1 MLSITSFINK
11 HHTITRIY
19 WRLKLK
25 NKYIILENQQS
36 SKRTV
41 WLLVFGII
49 LIGSNL
55 RAPLTS
61 VGSLI
66 PFIRDDLALTNAIA
80 GSITTLPLIAFALL
94 SPFVPKLAN
103 RLGMEW
109 TIFLSMLVLTTGI
122 IVRSLAADVNFLFIG
137 TILIGIAIAFGNVLL
152 PGFIKMNFPLKIGIM
167 TGVYAVSMNIFGAL
181 GSGLSV
187 PLAGVQGFGWSGA
200 LAVFASISFLAILVW
215 IPQLLQ
221 SKISANSITVK
232 KNGNHLWKSGLAWKI
247 TLYMGCQSFL
257 FYTLITWLPDIL
269 RTIGYRSSAAGW
281 MVFLM
286 QFSVI
291 PITFIIPI
299 IAERLKNQIGLSIV
313 TACLY
318 ATGILG
324 LLIGH
329 PSIVPISAILIGIA
343 SGSAFSLSMMFFTL
357 RTSDG
362 KQAAALSG
370 MAQSFGYLLAASGP
384 VLIGGIHDITNSW
397 HIPLLLLVGV
407 IGLLMLSGI
416 GSGRQRT
423 VDEKLKTS
431 LQ

>member
-1 MLSITSFINK
+1 MNTKDLS
-11 HHTITRIY
+11 
-19 WRLKLK
+19 
-25 NKYIILENQQS
+25 LENQQKN
-36 SKRTV
+36 KRTT
-41 WLLVFGII
+41 WLLIFGII

-66 PFIRDDLALTNAIA
+66 PFIRDDLALNNAIA

-109 TIFLSMLVLTTGI
+109 TIFLSMLILTTGI
-122 IVRSLAADVNFLFIG
+122 IVRSLADVGFLFIG
-137 TILIGIAIAFGNVLL
+137 TILIGTAIAFGNVLL
-152 PGFIKMNFPLKIGIM
+152 PGFIKMNFPLKIGMM

-187 PLAGVQGFGWSGA
+187 PLAAIQGFGWPGA
-200 LAVFASISFLAILVW
+200 LAVFACISFLAILVW
-215 IPQLLQ
+215 VPQLLQ
-221 SKISANSITVK
+221 RKGTTNTIAVK
-232 KNGNHLWKSGLAWKI
+232 KNGNHLWKSGLAWKV

-269 RTIGYRSSAAGW
+269 RTIGYSSSAAGW

-313 TACLY
+313 SACLY
-318 ATGILG
+318 ASGILG

-329 PSIVPISAILIGIA
+329 PTIVPVSAILIGIA

-357 RTSDG
+357 RTTDG

-370 MAQSFGYLLAASGP
+370 MAQSFGYLLAATGP
-384 VLIGGIHDITNSW
+384 VLIGALHDIANSW
-397 HIPLLLLVGV
+397 SIPLLLLIGI
-407 IGLLMLSGI
+407 IGLLLLAGI

-423 VDEKLKTS
+423 VGEKLKGS
-431 LQ
+431 A

>member
-1 MLSITSFINK
+1 MNTKDLS
-11 HHTITRIY
+11 
-19 WRLKLK
+19 
-25 NKYIILENQQS
+25 LENQQKN
-36 SKRTV
+36 KRTT
-41 WLLVFGII
+41 WLLIFGII

-66 PFIRDDLALTNAIA
+66 PFIRDDLALNNAIA

-109 TIFLSMLVLTTGI
+109 TIFLSMLILTTGI
-122 IVRSLAADVNFLFIG
+122 IVRSLADVGFLFIG
-137 TILIGIAIAFGNVLL
+137 TILIGTAIAFGNVLL
-152 PGFIKMNFPLKIGIM
+152 PGFIKMNFPLKIGMM

-187 PLAGVQGFGWSGA
+187 PLAAIQGFGWPGA
-200 LAVFASISFLAILVW
+200 LGVFACISFLAILVW
-215 IPQLLQ
+215 VPQLLQ
-221 SKISANSITVK
+221 RKGTTNTIAVK
-232 KNGNHLWKSGLAWKI
+232 KNGNHLWKSGLAWKV

-269 RTIGYRSSAAGW
+269 RTIGYSSSAAGW

-318 ATGILG
+318 ASGILG

-329 PSIVPISAILIGIA
+329 PTIVPVSAILIGIA

-357 RTSDG
+357 RTTDG

-370 MAQSFGYLLAASGP
+370 MAQSFGYLLAATGP
-384 VLIGGIHDITNSW
+384 VLIGALHDIANSW
-397 HIPLLLLVGV
+397 SIPLLLLIGI
-407 IGLLMLSGI
+407 IGLLLLAGI

-423 VDEKLKTS
+423 VGEKLKGS
-431 LQ
+431 A

>member
-1 MLSITSFINK
+1 MNTKDLS
-11 HHTITRIY
+11 
-19 WRLKLK
+19 
-25 NKYIILENQQS
+25 LENQQKN
-36 SKRTV
+36 KRRT
-41 WLLVFGII
+41 WLLIFGII

-61 VGSLI
+61 VGSPI
-66 PFIRDDLALTNAIA
+66 PFIRDDLALNNAIA

-109 TIFLSMLVLTTGI
+109 TIFLSMLILTTGI
-122 IVRSLAADVNFLFIG
+122 IVRSLADVGFLFIG
-137 TILIGIAIAFGNVLL
+137 TILIGTAIAFGNVLL
-152 PGFIKMNFPLKIGIM
+152 PGFIKMNFPLKIGMM

-187 PLAGVQGFGWSGA
+187 PLAAIQGFGWPGA
-200 LAVFASISFLAILVW
+200 LAVFACISFLAILVW
-215 IPQLLQ
+215 VPQLLQ
-221 SKISANSITVK
+221 RKGTTNTIAVK
-232 KNGNHLWKSGLAWKI
+232 KNGNHLWKSGLAWKV

-269 RTIGYRSSAAGW
+269 RTIGYSSSAAGW

-299 IAERLKNQIGLSIV
+299 IAERLKNQISLSIV
-313 TACLY
+313 TAYFY
-318 ATGILG
+318 ASGILG

-329 PSIVPISAILIGIA
+329 PTIVPVSAILIGIA

-357 RTSDG
+357 RTTDG
-362 KQAAALSG
+362 KQAAELSG
-370 MAQSFGYLLAASGP
+370 MAQSFGYLLAATGP
-384 VLIGGIHDITNSW
+384 VLIGALHDIANSW
-397 HIPLLLLVGV
+397 SIPLLLLIGI
-407 IGLLMLSGI
+407 IGLLLLAGI

-423 VDEKLKTS
+423 VGEKLKGS
-431 LQ
+431 A

>member
-1 MLSITSFINK
+1 MNTKDLS
-11 HHTITRIY
+11 
-19 WRLKLK
+19 
-25 NKYIILENQQS
+25 LENQQKN
-36 SKRTV
+36 KRTT
-41 WLLVFGII
+41 WLLIFGII

-66 PFIRDDLALTNAIA
+66 PFIRDDLALNNAIA

-109 TIFLSMLVLTTGI
+109 TIFLSMLILTTGI
-122 IVRSLAADVNFLFIG
+122 IVRSLADVGFLFIG
-137 TILIGIAIAFGNVLL
+137 TILIGTAIAFGNVLL
-152 PGFIKMNFPLKIGIM
+152 PGFIKMNFPLKIGMM

-187 PLAGVQGFGWSGA
+187 PLAAIQGFGWPGA
-200 LAVFASISFLAILVW
+200 LAVFACISFLAILVW
-215 IPQLLQ
+215 VPQLLQ
-221 SKISANSITVK
+221 RKGTTNTIAVK
-232 KNGNHLWKSGLAWKI
+232 KNGNHLWKSGLAWKV

-269 RTIGYRSSAAGW
+269 RTIGYSSSAAGW

-318 ATGILG
+318 ASGILG

-329 PSIVPISAILIGIA
+329 PTIVPVSAILIGIA

-357 RTSDG
+357 RTTDG

-370 MAQSFGYLLAASGP
+370 MAQSFGYLLAATGP
-384 VLIGGIHDITNSW
+384 VLIGALHDIANSW
-397 HIPLLLLVGV
+397 SIPLLLLIGI
-407 IGLLMLSGI
+407 IGLLLLAGI

-423 VDEKLKTS
+423 VGEKLKGS
-431 LQ
+431 A

>member
-1 MLSITSFINK
+1 MNTKDLS
-11 HHTITRIY
+11 
-19 WRLKLK
+19 
-25 NKYIILENQQS
+25 LENQQKN
-36 SKRTV
+36 KRTT
-41 WLLVFGII
+41 WLLIFGII

-66 PFIRDDLALTNAIA
+66 PFIRDDLALNNAIA

-109 TIFLSMLVLTTGI
+109 TIFLSMLILTTGI
-122 IVRSLAADVNFLFIG
+122 IVRSLADVGFLFIG
-137 TILIGIAIAFGNVLL
+137 TILIGTAIAFGNVLL
-152 PGFIKMNFPLKIGIM
+152 PGFIKMNFPLKIGMM

-187 PLAGVQGFGWSGA
+187 PLAAIQGFGWPGA
-200 LAVFASISFLAILVW
+200 LAVFACISFLAILVW

-221 SKISANSITVK
+221 RKGTTNTIAVK
-232 KNGNHLWKSGLAWKI
+232 KNGNHLWKSGLAWKV

-269 RTIGYRSSAAGW
+269 RTIGYSSSAAGW

-318 ATGILG
+318 ASGILG

-329 PSIVPISAILIGIA
+329 PTIVPVSAILIGIA

-357 RTSDG
+357 RTTDG

-370 MAQSFGYLLAASGP
+370 MAQSFGYLLAATGP
-384 VLIGGIHDITNSW
+384 VLIGALHDIANSW
-397 HIPLLLLVGV
+397 SIPLLLLIGI
-407 IGLLMLSGI
+407 IGLLLLAGI

-423 VDEKLKTS
+423 VGEKLKGS
-431 LQ
+431 A

>member
-1 MLSITSFINK
+1 MNTKDLS
-11 HHTITRIY
+11 
-19 WRLKLK
+19 
-25 NKYIILENQQS
+25 LENQQKN
-36 SKRTV
+36 KRTT
-41 WLLVFGII
+41 WLLIFGII

-66 PFIRDDLALTNAIA
+66 PFIRDDLALNNAIA

-94 SPFVPKLAN
+94 SPFVPKVAN

-109 TIFLSMLVLTTGI
+109 TIFLSMLILTTGI
-122 IVRSLAADVNFLFIG
+122 IVRSLADVGFLFIG
-137 TILIGIAIAFGNVLL
+137 TILIGTAIAFGNVLL

-187 PLAGVQGFGWSGA
+187 PLAAIQGFGWPGA
-200 LAVFASISFLAILVW
+200 LAVFACISFLAILVW
-215 IPQLLQ
+215 VPQLLQ
-221 SKISANSITVK
+221 RKGTTNTIAVK
-232 KNGNHLWKSGLAWKI
+232 KNGNHLWKSGLAWKV

-269 RTIGYRSSAAGW
+269 RTIGYSSSAAGW

-318 ATGILG
+318 ASGILG

-329 PSIVPISAILIGIA
+329 PTIVPVSAILIGIA

-357 RTSDG
+357 RTTDG

-370 MAQSFGYLLAASGP
+370 MAQSFGYLLAATGP
-384 VLIGGIHDITNSW
+384 VLIGALHDIANSW
-397 HIPLLLLVGV
+397 SIPLLLLIGI
-407 IGLLMLSGI
+407 IGLLLLAGI

-423 VDEKLKTS
+423 VGEKLKGS
-431 LQ
+431 A